1 MPFFFL
7 KHLFPAVH
15 RPSIRGSERKV
26 QRICQNYPAKGRH
39 SNAFTSKVSV
49 KQSKSHSRQICY
61 RSLTQRACRL
71 PLSLFVA
78 LMASEHPEVRLYLC
92 HQQPLLG
99 SGGPSL
105 APSLSGPQALSQS
118 PRVDIAAL
126 SCPPRAP
133 LVPFAECTESHYCPI
148 KALGSENE
156 GSHKATHRGFGAL
169 TTLPGR

>member
-7 KHLFPAVH
+7 
-15 RPSIRGSERKV
+15 SIYFQPFIDRALEAQSVRS
-26 QRICQNYPAKGRH
+26 KGFARTTRLKGATPMRLH
-39 SNAFTSKVSV
+39 PGCLSNS
-49 KQSKSHSRQICY
+49 
-61 RSLTQRACRL
+61 QRATAGRYAIGTCRL

-99 SGGPSL
+99 SGGPSP